1 MMQEDSIF
9 GAEPDDLKR
18 LVRFGLEPDD
28 IAINENNAPPTAS
41 VDELMER
48 PGAHI
53 GRYKLLRVLGEG
65 GMGVVYLAQQ
75 DKPVTRQ
82 IALKVIKPGMDSK
95 RVMARFEAEEQ
106 ALAIMEHPHVARVYD
121 AGLTGSGRPYFVME
135 YVKGI
140 PITEHCDKYKLTI
153 EERLHLFLHVCE
165 AVQHAHQKGII
176 HRDLKP
182 SNILVSIEGNE
193 SVPKV
198 IDFGVARAV
207 SQQLTEKTLY
217 TEQGQLIGTPEYMSP
232 EQADLNNQDI
242 DTRTDIYSLGV
253 VLYRLL
259 TGIPP
264 FDPQTLQTSGI
275 EHMRK
280 IICEEEPKTPS
291 TRLSKTS
298 VEESMESARQRSTS
312 VRALQRRLHGDL
324 DWITLKAMEKNR
336 IRRYGSAGELAAD
349 IQRHLNHEAVLAG
362 PPSTIYRIEKFVR
375 RNRALVTGA
384 ATVIA
389 VLIFGTVVSTVFA
402 IKADHAR
409 VGAQAVSDFLSGSV
423 IELIDPYK
431 VASEEITRRSLLNAI
446 SENLEQKFTGP
457 PLAEAQIRYTL
468 GYAYWSV
475 GIYELA
481 ESYLKPAIEVCQDH
495 LGPEHP
501 KTMEWTVTL
510 GWTYLY
516 QGRFHEAERLFTK
529 TLEGNRR
536 VLGEEHKQTGYSMWS
551 LGSLYWFQGRY
562 EEAEPLLEKA
572 FEISMHQSSEE
583 DWHTVQT
590 MSSLVWIYFSQGR
603 YDEAEQLADKALAI
617 NLPLRSKKDYWTLNL
632 KVQLT
637 VINWGLGRY
646 DQAEQFGL
654 EALDGRRSLFG
665 EEHADTLWAMYCM
678 GTVYYSQGRYN
689 EAESIFNKALKTAQ
703 HVLGNAHS
711 TTIYAMYGLG
721 TVYLSQEQYNQAG
734 PLLSHAL
741 EIARHLVG
749 DEHPDTLRVVNS
761 LAVLHT
767 KQKHYVEAE
776 RYFVEALKG
785 RKSKLRDDHP
795 ETLQTINDF
804 GVLRRE
810 QQHYDEA
817 ESMLHQALEA
827 RQRKL
832 GDDHPACFESMHE
845 LAVLYKEQA
854 RYAEAEKYFLE
865 AIEGRRLKL
874 GDTHPH
880 TIESINNLIA
890 LYDVW
895 NKPEKAKE
903 WRAKLQQIGA
913 LRE

>member
-9 GAEPDDLKR
+9 GAEPDDLRR

-28 IAINENNAPPTAS
+28 TGAEEDPSPPTAS

-48 PGAHI
+48 PGARI

-65 GMGVVYLAQQ
+65 GMGIVYLAQQ

-82 IALKVIKPGMDSK
+82 VALKVIKPGMDSK

-106 ALAIMEHPHVARVYD
+106 ALALIEHPHVARVYD

-135 YVKGI
+135 YVMGI
-140 PITEHCDKYKLTI
+140 PITEHCDKYKLTV
-153 EERLHLFLHVCE
+153 EERLRLFLHVCE

-207 SQQLTEKTLY
+207 SQQLTEKTLC

-242 DTRTDIYSLGV
+242 DTRTDIYALGV

-259 TGIPP
+259 AGVPP
-264 FDPQTLQTSGI
+264 FDPQQLQAAGI

-280 IICEEEPKTPS
+280 VICEEEPKTPS

-298 VEESMESARQRSTS
+298 VEESKESAERRSTS
-312 VRALQRRLHGDL
+312 IRGLQRRLHGDL

-336 IRRYGSAGELAAD
+336 TRRYDSAGELAAD
-349 IQRHLNHEAVLAG
+349 ILRHLNHEAVLAG
-362 PPSTIYRIEKFVR
+362 PPSTIYRIGKFVR

-384 ATVIA
+384 TAVIA
-389 VLIFGTVVSTVFA
+389 VLILGTVVSTVFA
-402 IKADHAR
+402 IKADRAR
-409 VGAQAVSDFLSGSV
+409 VESQAVSDFLSGSV

-431 VASEEITRRSLLNAI
+431 VANEEITRRSLLNAI

-468 GYAYWSV
+468 GYAYWSI
-475 GIYELA
+475 GLYELA
-481 ESYLKPAIEVCQDH
+481 ESYLKPAIKICQDH

-501 KTMEWTVTL
+501 TTLEWTLPL
-510 GWTYLY
+510 GWTHLY
-516 QGRFHEAERLFTK
+516 QGRFYEAEQLFTK
-529 TLEGNRR
+529 TLEGARR
-536 VLGEEHKQTGYSMWS
+536 VLSEEHEQTGYSMWS

-562 EEAEPLLEKA
+562 EEAVPLLEKA
-572 FEISMHQSSEE
+572 FETSVRQRGKE

-590 MSSLVWIYFSQGR
+590 MSSLVWVYFSQGR
-603 YDEAEQLADKALAI
+603 YKEAEQRANKALAI
-617 NLPLRSKKDYWTLNL
+617 NLPLRGDKDYWTLNL
-632 KVQLT
+632 KVQLAA
-637 VINWGLGRY
+637 INWGLGHY
-646 DQAEQFGL
+646 EQAEHIGR

-678 GTVYYSQGRYN
+678 GLVYCSRGRYE
-689 EAESIFNKALKTAQ
+689 EAESLFDNALKTAQ
-703 HVLGNAHS
+703 RVLGNAHS

-721 TVYLSQEQYNQAG
+721 TVYLSQEQYDLAES
-734 PLLSHAL
+734 LLSQAL

-749 DEHPDTLRVVNS
+749 DEHPDTLRAVNS
-761 LAVLHT
+761 LAVLYT
-767 KQKHYVEAE
+767 KQKRYEKAE
-776 RYFVEALKG
+776 RLFGEALKDRTHKLG
-785 RKSKLRDDHP
+785 RYHP

-804 GVLRRE
+804 GILRRE
-810 QQHYDEA
+810 QDRYEEA
-817 ESMLHQALEA
+817 ESLLHQALEG
-827 RQRKL
+827 RKRKL
-832 GDDHPACFESMHE
+832 SNDHPGCFESMHE
-845 LAVLYKEQA
+845 LAELYKEHGDFNK
-854 RYAEAEKYFLE
+854 AEPLLLE
-865 AIEGRRLKL
+865 AIKGRRLKL
-874 GDTHPH
+874 GGAHPR
-880 TIESINNLIA
+880 TLESLNNLIA
-890 LYDVW
+890 LYEAW
-895 NKPEKAKE
+895 GKPEEAKE
-903 WRAKLQQIGA
+903 WRAKLAQM
-913 LRE
+913 